1 MINKSMLFTLLGTLA
16 FGVAF
21 SQQNA
26 GLDARASYPQ
36 DTGISYPQD
45 PVMSAEAASSF
56 DLRGILI
63 TRSSRAAML
72 NGKVLREGDVLN
84 GAEILAIAE
93 REVRIRIGSEER
105 ILRVG
110 STVIPGQARPPQM
123 HIVRNVRPVP
133 NSPQQERPI
142 SVEPAPVPTLA
153 TADVEERIHNVRQGE
168 TLSGIAENYLV
179 GNTTRN
185 QVTIALFAANP
196 QAFRGNINALRA
208 GAKLRIP
215 SEQEMQRQTAAAA
228 TAEVV
233 AQTDRWRG
241 TDVSPVRLAGT
252 TSERPYGPVTYG
264 DTLSGIAE
272 EVLREGF
279 SLDQMV
285 IALFD
290 ANPQA
295 FDGNI
300 NALHQG
306 ALLRIPDDSE
316 LKHRAHSTASAE
328 VVAQTIAWRNRAVQ
342 QARSDDLYTRV
353 TAATVSSPQA
363 FVPPFE

>member
-16 FGVAF
+16 FGAAF
-21 SQQNA
+21 SQQTD
-26 GLDARASYPQ
+26 GLDARVSYPQ
-36 DTGISYPQD
+36 DAGAGYPQD
-45 PVMSAEAASSF
+45 RVVTAEAASSF
-56 DLRGILI
+56 NLRGILI
-63 TRSSRAAML
+63 TQSSRAAML

-93 REVRIRIGSEER
+93 REVRIRIGSDER

-110 STVIPGQARPPQM
+110 STVIPGQSRQPEM
-123 HIVRNVRPVP
+123 HIVRNA
-133 NSPQQERPI
+133 SPARNESKQERPMA
-142 SVEPAPVPTLA
+142 VEAERVPTLA
-153 TADVEERIHNVRQGE
+153 RADAEERIHKVRQGE

-185 QVTIALFAANP
+185 QIAIALYAANP

-215 SEQEMQRQTAAAA
+215 SEQEMQRQSAAAA

-233 AQTDRWRG
+233 AQTDRWQG
-241 TDVSPVRLAGT
+241 SDASPIKLAGT
-252 TSERPYGPVTYG
+252 TGEHPYGPVSYG
-264 DTLSGIAE
+264 DTLSGIAKK
-272 EVLREGF
+272 VLRDSF
-279 SLDQMV
+279 TLDQMM
-285 IALFD
+285 IALFEV
-290 ANPQA
+290 NPQA

-316 LKHRAHSTASAE
+316 LKHRARRTASAE
-328 VVAQTIAWRNRAVQ
+328 VVAQTIAWRNRTVQ
-342 QARSDDLYTRV
+342 QARSDDVFARV
-353 TAATVSSPQA
+353 TAATISSPQG
-363 FVPPFE
+363 FIPPFE